1 MIACRVNL
9 NDERRSPA
17 DILTGTSRGKNIFLR
32 SCHFRSSTE
41 STRIDAITF
50 RPYPSS
56 GEAKLDVLLPMMSI
70 EEGEVNA
77 NSLAATRDKCQV
89 AGYCRASDT
98 LQNSESFCGISIQVE
113 TRAGKSLTA
122 QRSIVDTAYGYTR
135 KC

>member
-1 MIACRVNL
+1 MVVCRVNL
-9 NDERRSPA
+9 NDECRGPA
-17 DILTGTSRGKNIFLR
+17 DILTGTSLGKNIFLR
-32 SCHFRSSTE
+32 PRHFRSSTE

-56 GEAKLDVLLPMMSI
+56 GEAKLDVLSPMMSI

-98 LQNSESFCGISIQVE
+98 LQNSESFCGIIQVE

-122 QRSIVDTAYGYTR
+122 QRSIVNTAYGYTR